1 LDPSTSGGKI
11 LKAYAVEHK
20 DKTAATEIGH
30 QLLRSTRA
38 LEDREY
44 HILTILTELMDN
56 ERRGIHDICATTR
69 QAVRSLR
76 LSIKEK
82 ASGGRAKAIAC
93 HHRVFR
99 FVWRLA
105 EQLYA
110 SQVSRVVFS
119 TVGNA
124 ILSPAFEGAD
134 LFSWRRSAVFFD
146 SQPPTTLTSQ
156 SPRSSFTERASLHLT
171 PSLLVRPI
179 SLIQLTEYRN
189 KICFSNLPG

>member
-1 LDPSTSGGKI
+1 MISLDPSTSGGKI
-11 LKAYAVEHK
+11 LKAYTVEHK
-20 DKTAATEIGH
+20 DKTAATEIGQ

-44 HILTILTELMDN
+44 HILTIVTELMDN

-69 QAVRSLR
+69 QAVRSLG

-82 ASGGRAKAIAC
+82 ASGGRAKAIAR

-134 LFSWRRSAVFFD
+134 FFSWHRRAVFFD

-156 SPRSSFTERASLHLT
+156 SPRSSFTERAS
-171 PSLLVRPI
+171 PSSHTQTSHPTN
-179 SLIQLTEYRN
+179 QLNTTDR
-189 KICFSNLPG
+189 I